1 VYLEPAEREITVWFD
16 DMLPRGTTATPGAD
30 LARVESVL
38 FVVDTVNTPVGGNGR
53 LWLDDVRYGR

>member
-1 VYLEPAEREITVWFD
+1 
-16 DMLPRGTTATPGAD
+16 MLPRGTTATPKAD

-38 FVVDTVNTPVGGNGR
+38 FVVDTVNTPMGGNGR